1 MEYQQKID
9 SLNQKLQERE
19 KSHETAI
26 DADLIKNL
34 VLGYLTAPNLTAKT
48 QILKLIAT
56 VLKLSDPECEKLGIR
71 DAKNPGSQNSG
82 GKSLAEAFVHFLE
95 KESQPR
101 LDGNLLNIHK
111 KEEIAVSSP
120 TPTSVQESS
129 ETPQTVQNQQLS
141 QVPQTPQLIPVQPIL
156 INENSFLSFPPQRNS
171 STILKDILSDR

>member
-9 SLNQKLQERE
+9 SLNLKLQEKE
-19 KSHETAI
+19 KSNETAI

-56 VLKLSDPECEKLGIR
+56 VLKLSDQECEKLGIR

-111 KEEIAVSSP
+111 KEEVAVSSSP
-120 TPTSVQESS
+120 AGQVTPAPLQTQETPTI
-129 ETPQTVQNQQLS
+129 
-141 QVPQTPQLIPVQPIL
+141 PQTPQIPQVIPVQPIL
-156 INENSFLSFPPQRNS
+156 INENNFLSFPPQRNS
-171 STILKDILSDR
+171 STILKDILNDR